1 MRKARLVGEREFT
14 RGIMFAVLDECPIE
28 LFVAD
33 IEDLSKPDRVFRFMG
48 EDWQGVRIYKEGARS
63 FARTKEESM
72 GLSAREP
79 LSHEVPVDKRENR
92 IAMAWGFAGA
102 AGIILAFAAIV
113 AFFLLL
119 SERAQ

>member
-1 MRKARLVGEREFT
+1 MKKARLVGDDEYI
-14 RGIMFAVLDECPIE
+14 RGIIFTVLDECPIE

-33 IEDLSKPDRVFRFMG
+33 SRDLSRPDRVFRFMG
-48 EDWQGVRIYKEGARS
+48 EDWQGVLIYKEGARS

-72 GLSAREP
+72 GLSARRP
-79 LSHEVPVDKRENR
+79 FSHEVPVDKRENR

-102 AGIILAFAAIV
+102 AGILLAFAAIV